1 MALTIEHIQN
11 ASSNDD
17 LFKLLGKELER
28 LFPLEIRRDPIVYL
42 SRMYAAPCGLRAM
55 ATTYELDVS
64 MALDDLAW
72 HFVNH
77 QRSFELVAKTVYG
90 LKELGAT
97 QAAEIFEAA
106 LGIIRPHWD
115 CLPEVAALKG
125 GGAKHDWLDAKGI
138 QSQMDPLNYRMW
150 KLLDQYENRSFLSLW
165 TIYARKHPKH
175 CCC

>member
-1 MALTIEHIQN
+1 MALTVEQIHN
-11 ASSNDD
+11 AGSNDD
-17 LFKLLGKELER
+17 LFKLLGKELEQ

-42 SRMYAAPCGLRAM
+42 SRMRVASLGLRAM

-77 QRSFELVAKTVYG
+77 QRSFELVGETVDG
-90 LKELGAT
+90 LKELGAP

-106 LGIIRPHWD
+106 LAIIKPHWD

-125 GGAKHDWLDAKGI
+125 GGAKHDWLDSKGI
-138 QSQMDPLNYRMW
+138 QSQMDPLNNRMW
-150 KLLDQYENRSFLSLW
+150 KLLDQYENRSLLSLW
-165 TIYARKHPKH
+165 TIYARKYPKH